1 MPLFMDFHKDLDVT
15 VEDVKGAH
23 MSDLSVQSKYNVR
36 NLQYWINEEAGTMF
50 CLMEA
55 PDEESCAKMHEES
68 HGNLACAIQ
77 EVDTVLYEMI
87 IGSIPT
93 RDQGAVK
100 NDDGSI
106 DTGYRFIM
114 MVQLTGQTNID
125 GSLAY
130 RSLRLPRRPKS
141 LIREIIG
148 KHQGGVIDNINDDN
162 IISVFKSST
171 KAVRC
176 ALKIQKEFMMQKDS
190 DPDPELHLSLKIG
203 IAAGQPLTENDGFYE
218 ETIRKARYFTR
229 FAGDGKI
236 KVSSFVSDLCDM
248 DGIIRE
254 YQDLSAIEIL
264 DRPGERF
271 LMQLMDIT
279 ESIFVQEEFS
289 IERLCMEL
297 GISRPQLYRKITSL
311 TGKAPNDWIRDLR
324 LERAFQLLRIQHGNV
339 SEIAYEAGFN
349 NLSYFSKCFQKKFG
363 LLPSQYLNI
372 SLSASLSA

>member
-1 MPLFMDFHKDLDVT
+1 
-15 VEDVKGAH
+15 
-23 MSDLSVQSKYNVR
+23 
-36 NLQYWINEEAGTMF
+36 
-50 CLMEA
+50 
-55 PDEESCAKMHEES
+55 
-68 HGNLACAIQ
+68 
-77 EVDTVLYEMI
+77 
-87 IGSIPT
+87 
-93 RDQGAVK
+93 
-100 NDDGSI
+100 
-106 DTGYRFIM
+106 

-125 GSLAY
+125 GSSAY
-130 RSLRLPRRPKS
+130 RSLRLPPRPKS

-271 LMQLMDIT
+271 AMQLMDIT
-279 ESIFVQEEFS
+279 ESIFVEEEFS

-297 GISRPQLYRKITSL
+297 GISRPQLYRKITAL